1 MGLLIYIYIC
11 FLYIIL
17 IKHNEISE
25 ENPKEA
31 YRFR

>member
-1 MGLLIYIYIC
+1 MGLLIYIC

-17 IKHNEISE
+17 TKHKEISE